1 MQVKGAFFCIACTIY
16 NAKKRKNGLH
26 KGDLNNKIAC
36 KPCVY
41 TLFLW
46 IYLLFLIGSY
56 FTSSKTTLTDQILD
70 RIIKFSLQTIKIKY
84 ITLNYE

>member
-1 MQVKGAFFCIACTIY
+1 MQVKDAFFCITCTIY

-36 KPCVY
+36 KHLVN

-46 IYLLFLIGSY
+46 IYLSFLISSY
-56 FTSSKTTLTDQILD
+56 FTSSNETFID
-70 RIIKFSLQTIKIKY
+70 LQ
-84 ITLNYE
+84 LLA

>member
-36 KPCVY
+36 KHLVN

>member
-16 NAKKRKNGLH
+16 NAKIRKNGLH

-36 KPCVY
+36 KHLVN

-46 IYLLFLIGSY
+46 ICLLFLSSY
-56 FTSSKTTLTDQILD
+56 FTSSETTLTDQILD